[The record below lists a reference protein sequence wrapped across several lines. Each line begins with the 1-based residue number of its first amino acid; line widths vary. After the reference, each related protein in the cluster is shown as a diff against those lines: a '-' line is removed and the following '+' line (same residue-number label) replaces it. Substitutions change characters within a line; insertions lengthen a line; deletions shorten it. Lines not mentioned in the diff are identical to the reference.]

1 MTEMQREDLAH
12 LCYLHWDSTD
22 PGAHSQLE
30 TRLWSHDQGIVQMV
44 TDSHTA
50 VIGHHSQE
58 DTLSGS
64 ENKEEA
70 HLGGTV
76 QERYSSVLSP
86 KVHQTPRE
94 SDGHVT
100 DFQEGKICQEEI
112 HGFVQCWVKPRYYY
126 EEAISI

>member
-1 MTEMQREDLAH
+1 
-12 LCYLHWDSTD
+12 
-22 PGAHSQLE
+22 
-30 TRLWSHDQGIVQMV
+30 MV

-94 SDGHVT
+94 SDRHIT
-100 DFQEGKICQEEI
+100 DFQGGKICQEEM
-112 HGFVQCWVKPRYYY
+112 HGFLQSWVKP
-126 EEAISI
+126 S